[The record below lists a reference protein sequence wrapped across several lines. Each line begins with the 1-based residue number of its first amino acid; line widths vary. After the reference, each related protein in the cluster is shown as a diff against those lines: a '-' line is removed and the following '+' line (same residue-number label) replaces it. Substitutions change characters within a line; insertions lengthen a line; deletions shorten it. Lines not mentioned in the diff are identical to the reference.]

1 MLVHEFRSEWPNQS
15 LLSNDDVEVMR
26 HVSTFLGYSL
36 HTGLH
41 SRARCVSIYAQ
52 VIRMTIDT
60 ALATAERESHVGDIY
75 DMNATAYTI
84 WLIQHTYAR
93 RNGGW
98 TAVSEQ
104 QQRQWSFESLYR
116 WLEVQH
122 ARGVMR
128 YLYDSSTRQLLHRYK
143 LPFKPNMRIPPA
155 KTERFKWVR
164 GAKRLSDWIES
175 AGLEPFDPAIQNQM
189 PPALVAPPPL
199 QSQREE
205 RRAAMWSRIASRGSR
220 TRHIANEDSEDA
232 RLTRDVV
239 QSVMSASR
247 ASTARASSEPSAD
260 GGDDSDSE
268 EAWVR
273 ELEREMEQGDTAD
286 GDDLPLNASRGAA
299 AGASSEPP
307 SDGGDDSDKAWVRE
321 LEIEMEQGVTRGG
334 ER

>member
-1 MLVHEFRSEWPNQS
+1 
-15 LLSNDDVEVMR
+15 
-26 HVSTFLGYSL
+26 
-36 HTGLH
+36 
-41 SRARCVSIYAQ
+41 
-52 VIRMTIDT
+52 MTIDT

-84 WLIQHTYAR
+84 WLIQHIYTR

-175 AGLEPFDPAIQNQM
+175 AGLEPFDPAIQNQL
-189 PPALVAPPPL
+189 PPALVPPPPL

-205 RRAAMWSRIASRGSR
+205 RRAAMWSRIANRGSR

-260 GGDDSDSE
+260 AGDDSDSE
-268 EAWVR
+268 ESWVR
-273 ELEREMEQGDTAD
+273 ELEREMEQGDTEES
-286 GDDLPLNASRGAA
+286 DDLPLSASRGSA

-307 SDGGDDSDKAWVRE
+307 SDGGDDSDEAWVRE
-321 LEIEMEQGVTRGG
+321 LELEMEQG
-334 ER
+334 